1 MKRKVL
7 VVDDEP
13 HIPRI
18 LKMSLEPEGW
28 AVEVARNGQEALKCI
43 EADLPGVM
51 ITDLSMPIMDGKA
64 LCHEVVAKY
73 PERPFPIIV
82 MTSLVEREVRQWV
95 SALGNITFLEKPVS
109 PRKVLTALQRL
120 QTAESSTTDIGSN
133 G

>member
-28 AVEVARNGQEALKCI
+28 QVEVARNGKEALEFI
-43 EADLPGVM
+43 SADLPGVL
-51 ITDLSMPIMDGKA
+51 ITDLNMPIMDGKA
-64 LCHEVVAKY
+64 LCHEVVARF
-73 PERPFPIIV
+73 PARPFPLVV

-95 SALGNITFLEKPVS
+95 SALGGITFLEKPVS

-120 QTAESSTTDIGSN
+120 EAVESQPDQS
-133 G
+133 

>member
-1 MKRKVL
+1 MKHKVL

-28 AVEVARNGQEALKCI
+28 AVVVARNGQEALACI
-43 EADLPGVM
+43 EAELPGVM

-64 LCHEVVAKY
+64 LCHEVVSRY

-95 SALGNITFLEKPVS
+95 NALGNITFLEKPVS

-120 QTAESSTTDIGSN
+120 ENQMQSSEIADN

>member
-1 MKRKVL
+1 MKHKVL

-28 AVEVARNGQEALKCI
+28 AVVVARNGQEALDAMGA
-43 EADLPGVM
+43 ELPGVM

-64 LCHEVVAKY
+64 LCHEVVARY

-95 SALGNITFLEKPVS
+95 NALGNITFLEKPVS

-120 QTAESSTTDIGSN
+120 EGQEQSSANADN